1 MITLNNGMQIAQIG
15 FGTWYLQDEDSVD
28 VIKNA
33 IKSGYRI
40 IDTAQAYNNE
50 EIVGKAVN
58 ECINEGIVTRKDLFI
73 SSKINPHNP
82 IGYQEAIN
90 AVESTLKKMN
100 LDYIDLYMIHWP
112 NLVEDDSWKKL
123 NAETWRGFEKMVE
136 DGKLKSIGVSN
147 FMIHHLEE
155 LLKTAKI
162 KPVIDQLNL
171 NPTWQQKEVVEF
183 CEKNDIIC
191 QAWAPLVRIK
201 PWNEK
206 ILNDVAK
213 KYNKSVSQIC
223 LRWCVQKGFVPL
235 TKTHSIEHMKE
246 NLNIFDF
253 SIEKEDVEYLD
264 SLNSH
269 PWDHDSQP
277 DCLYEIF
284 RLRELLSRETV
295 VTKEKF
301 LLFGFLPIY
310 NKKINP
316 KTQVY
321 SLFKVLPILK
331 IKRINDNKTK
341 YYLFNFIY
349 IGKKYV
355 DAKVTTSRQLPRY

>member
-1 MITLNNGMQIAQIG
+1 MITLNNGIQIAQIG
-15 FGTWYLQDEDSVD
+15 FGTWHLQDKDSID

-33 IKSGYRI
+33 IKLGYRI

-50 EIVGKAVN
+50 EIVGRAIN
-58 ECINEGIVTRKDLFI
+58 ECINEGIIKRKDLFI
-73 SSKINPHNP
+73 SSKINPHYP
-82 IGYQEAIN
+82 IGYAEAIN

-112 NLVEDDSWKKL
+112 NLVEDDSWKTL

-155 LLKTAKI
+155 ILKIAKI
-162 KPVIDQLNL
+162 KPVINQLNL
-171 NPTWQQKEVVEF
+171 NPTWQQREVVDF
-183 CEKNDIIC
+183 CKKNNIIC

-201 PWNEK
+201 HWNNK
-206 ILNDVAK
+206 ILNEVAT
-213 KYNKSVSQIC
+213 KYDKSVQQIC
-223 LRWCVQKGFVPL
+223 LKWCIQKGFVPL
-235 TKTHSIEHMKE
+235 TKTHSVEHMKE

-253 SIEKEDVEYLD
+253 EMQKEDIEYLD

-284 RLRELLSRETV
+284 RLRELLSEKEIL
-295 VTKEKF
+295 TKEKIYF
-301 LLFGFLPIY
+301 LGLHII
-310 NKKINP
+310 NKKVFNDR
-316 KTQVY
+316 QV
-321 SLFKVLPILK
+321 
-331 IKRINDNKTK
+331 
-341 YYLFNFIY
+341 YYLFNIIPLISFKEVNKTKKYIY
-349 IGKKYV
+349 LFGIKIGKINQYYISKKEEHLPKY
-355 DAKVTTSRQLPRY
+355 KK